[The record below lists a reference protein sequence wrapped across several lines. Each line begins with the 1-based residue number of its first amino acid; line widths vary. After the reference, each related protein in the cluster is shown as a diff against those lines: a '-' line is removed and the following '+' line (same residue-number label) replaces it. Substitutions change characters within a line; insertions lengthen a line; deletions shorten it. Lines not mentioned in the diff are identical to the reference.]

1 MQTQGARTAATAR
14 AGLARWLPL
23 IAVCLTM
30 FIVTIDSTMMNVA
43 ISAIVDDLDTTLDA
57 VQAGIAIYSL
67 VMAAFMTAGGKI
79 ATIVGTK
86 KAFVVALVIYGIG
99 TTMAAVSQ
107 SVQVLVLGWSV
118 IEGLAG
124 AALIPICLS
133 LLIVNYTDKQRA
145 MSFAVMGGVQSSAAA
160 LGPIVGGALTTYAS
174 WRWGL
179 GGEAVIVLIVL
190 WLARGLVGSPPQ
202 PEQKLDIV
210 GVALTA
216 LGLGSIVGGT
226 LLAGTYGWWAARRP
240 FEVAGQVIAPFGL
253 SPTPL
258 LIGLGIVLLVV
269 FARWTN
275 RRTKSGLTPL
285 FDLRILRIREYSAGS
300 LVISVMTFCIGGIMF
315 ILPLFLQM
323 ALDFSAFATGVALLP
338 LSIALLVTSL
348 GTGRLG
354 AKVPPRLLVQAGVVF
369 LGVGV
374 SYYRANVAFDMTAG
388 EMALPFACIGF
399 GLGLILGQIN
409 NLTLSAV
416 PQKQSSEASGLT
428 NTVKELGRSVGVAI
442 IGSALAAGIYSGVV
456 TNAAEVAHQT
466 ISEARSG
473 ELAIRLQDAT
483 RKYSD
488 EAAFR
493 EHVVSKLPKVV
504 QENFR
509 EIVRT
514 SVVEGM
520 RSTLAIIIG
529 MTILLLLITT
539 FLQGGRLSEV
549 KQPPGEYT
557 HAHDEADSIAA

>member
-1 MQTQGARTAATAR
+1 
-14 AGLARWLPL
+14 
-23 IAVCLTM
+23 
-30 FIVTIDSTMMNVA
+30 
-43 ISAIVDDLDTTLDA
+43 
-57 VQAGIAIYSL
+57 
-67 VMAAFMTAGGKI
+67 
-79 ATIVGTK
+79 
-86 KAFVVALVIYGIG
+86 
-99 TTMAAVSQ
+99 
-107 SVQVLVLGWSV
+107 VLGWSV

-133 LLIVNYTDKQRA
+133 LLIVNYQGKQRA

-179 GGEAVIVLIVL
+179 GGEAMIVLVVL
-190 WLARGLVGSPPQ
+190 WLARGLKGSPPQ
-202 PEQKLDIV
+202 PEQKLDSI

-216 LGLGSIVGGT
+216 LGLGAIVGGT

-240 FEVAGQVIAPFGL
+240 FEVAGQVVAPFSL

-258 LIGLGIVLLVV
+258 LIGLGIVLLVL
-269 FARWTN
+269 FARWTS
-275 RRTKSGLTPL
+275 RRTRSGLTPL

-300 LVISVMTFCIGGIMF
+300 LVISVMTFCLGGIMF

-323 ALDFSAFATGVALLP
+323 ALGFSAFATGVALLP
-338 LSIALLVTSL
+338 LSITLLVTSL
-348 GTGRLG
+348 GTGGLG
-354 AKVPPRLLVQAGVVF
+354 TKVPPKRLVQAGVVL

-374 SYYRANVAFDMTAG
+374 GYYRAKVAFDMTAA

-428 NTVKELGRSVGVAI
+428 NTVKELGRAVGVAI

-456 TNAAEVAHQT
+456 NNAAEVAHLT

-483 RKYSD
+483 SRYSD

-493 EHVVSKLPKVV
+493 EHVVSKLPTVV

-509 EIVRT
+509 EIVRK

-529 MTILLLLITT
+529 MTMLLLLVTT

-557 HAHDEADSIAA
+557 HA